1 MLEGQ
6 SWIRIRPVFI
16 VTLRHK
22 IEIEA
27 ERKIM
32 VRDDTRK
39 LDDYVLF
46 FVYRAWATMAE
57 ARYAVHGD

>member
-39 LDDYVLF
+39 LDDRVLF
-46 FVYRAWATMAE
+46 FVYRARATMAE
-57 ARYAVHGD
+57 ARYSVHGD